1 LFCGHKYPVTIT
13 TNIQQGILDVLKEE
27 VRHMKEDEEKYKD
40 EYGEFHK
47 RLQVEVMHREEA
59 ESEVAVLNLPIQIG
73 HCYSKIG

>member
-1 LFCGHKYPVTIT
+1 MT
-13 TNIQQGILDVLKEE
+13 THIQQVTLDVLKEKM
-27 VRHMKEDEEKYKD
+27 RHTKEDEEKYKD
-40 EYGEFHK
+40 EYEEFHK